1 MRLYR
6 RIVQRLTGLFVRWG
20 VLSHPYGREYAR
32 ERYTLSGRRVP
43 ESESRPEGEGFVQS
57 RPAAALAVATLL
69 LLVSLLATGLLIA
82 VA

>member
-6 RIVQRLTGLFVRWG
+6 RIVQRITGLFVRWG
-20 VLSHPYGREYAR
+20 VISHPYGREYAR

-43 ESESRPEGEGFVQS
+43 ESESRPEGAGFVES
-57 RPAAALAVATLL
+57 RPGATLVVAALL
-69 LLVSLLATGLLIA
+69 LLVSLLATGVLLA